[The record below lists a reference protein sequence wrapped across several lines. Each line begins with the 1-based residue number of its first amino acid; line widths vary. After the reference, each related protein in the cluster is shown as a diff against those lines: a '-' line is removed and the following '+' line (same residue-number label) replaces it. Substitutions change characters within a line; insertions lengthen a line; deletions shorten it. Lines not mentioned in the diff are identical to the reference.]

1 MSKIKELIDTEINRA
16 FGKNYKLIQELV
28 SPAIGIK
35 LRRKTDKDQTINIDT
50 HLIKSKI
57 GGFPDIDSDF
67 IWPDYNELPLTFL
80 CQINLSETSK
90 FNLELPPNGILY
102 FFVANWQS
110 ENYVQ
115 LINEIKVVYKES
127 SYIQNKLSKSGL
139 EQVEEYLIQ
148 FYEHSTVPS
157 YQEKVITDNRF
168 FEQISDELDEL
179 ETYVSELTYG
189 NEDYTKH
196 HILGDP
202 NAVQG
207 AVRMYWG
214 ASVLHPEDIYHEK
227 MPEYIDKAQEI
238 GSDFILLL
246 QIDSCDHLIN
256 LPNYGD
262 NCLYFGILRDDLK
275 NKDFSNVKLV
285 IQNT

>member
-1 MSKIKELIDTEINRA
+1 MSKIKELIDKEINKS

-35 LRRKTDKDQTINIDT
+35 LRRKTDTDQAIDIDT
-50 HLIKSKI
+50 DLIKSKI

-90 FNLELPPNGILY
+90 FNLELPSNGILY
-102 FFVANWQS
+102 FFVASWQS

-127 SYIQNKLSKSGL
+127 NYIQNKLSKLGL

-148 FYEHSTVPS
+148 FYEHYSVPS

-179 ETYVSELTYG
+179 ETYLSELTYG
-189 NEDYTKH
+189 DEDYTKH

-227 MPEYIDKAQEI
+227 MPEYIDRAQEI

-246 QIDSCDHLIN
+246 QIDLCDSLIN

-262 NCLYFGILRDDLK
+262 NCLYFGILRNDLK